1 MNAKLPRMM
10 CAVFV
15 VLMPVVWAKDEKPK
29 PADLVAKGPRMAL
42 EGAWV
47 LKLDDGS
54 HRLKIIAGGKW
65 VVTQSDPD
73 TGKVLRTIASNR
85 FVTGVSWVDGELWH
99 GTWEEDQ
106 SDVRRIDLQT
116 GEVMERIEMPQ
127 GVNVSGLESDGSDR
141 FFCGS
146 GSTNNKVRA
155 IRRPKR
161 ARA

>member
-1 MNAKLPRMM
+1 MAKHTT
-10 CAVFV
+10 AQ
-15 VLMPVVWAKDEKPK
+15 WA
-29 PADLVAKGPRMAL
+29 
-42 EGAWV
+42 
-47 LKLDDGS
+47 S
-54 HRLKIIAGGKW
+54 II
-65 VVTQSDPD
+65 
-73 TGKVLRTIASNR
+73 LRTIASNR

>member
-1 MNAKLPRMM
+1 
-10 CAVFV
+10 
-15 VLMPVVWAKDEKPK
+15 
-29 PADLVAKGPRMAL
+29 
-42 EGAWV
+42 
-47 LKLDDGS
+47 
-54 HRLKIIAGGKW
+54 
-65 VVTQSDPD
+65 
-73 TGKVLRTIASNR
+73 
-85 FVTGVSWVDGELWH
+85 
-99 GTWEEDQ
+99 DQ